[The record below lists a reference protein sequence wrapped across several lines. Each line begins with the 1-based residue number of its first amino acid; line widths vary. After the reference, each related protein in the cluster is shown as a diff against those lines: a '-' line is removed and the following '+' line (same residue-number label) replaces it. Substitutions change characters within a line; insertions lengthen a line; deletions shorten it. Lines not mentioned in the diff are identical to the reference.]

1 MCGGCGKVDS
11 EHAET
16 ARAMLGGV
24 YQHMDCAQRH

>member
-1 MCGGCGKVDS
+1 MCGGCGKV